1 MVLGDRGSRWRCLIV
16 WASGTSTLG
25 GLARLLRSDA
35 LSVWTLRSELDT
47 LPVDLLLRRVSAC
60 VLLACAAW
68 AWLALTATVA
78 EAWRGGAGAAH
89 RPWRLPSGV
98 RRLVLAACGVALA
111 SGLVAP
117 AQADSREHGH
127 HRHGLGAL
135 QGLPLPE
142 RAVAPPRRGASDHS
156 RSERV
161 VTVHPGDT
169 LWAIAERDLPVGALA
184 GQVASRWHAIYAANR
199 VAIGPD
205 PDVIRPGQHLRLPAL
220 PRKDRA

>member
-1 MVLGDRGSRWRCLIV
+1 VVLGDRGSRWRCLIV

-25 GLARLLRSDA
+25 GLARLVRPDA
-35 LSVWTLRSELDT
+35 LRLWTGRNELDT
-47 LPVDLLLRRVSAC
+47 WPVDLLLRRVSAC

-78 EAWRGGAGAAH
+78 EAWRGGASFAH

-111 SGLVAP
+111 SGLVSP
-117 AQADSREHGH
+117 AHADSREHGH

-142 RAVAPPRRGASDHS
+142 RAVAPPRRGPGTHL
-156 RSERV
+156 RPHRV
-161 VTVHPGDT
+161 VSVQPGDT
-169 LWAIAERDLPVGALA
+169 LWAIAERDLPADALA
-184 GQVASRWHAIYAANR
+184 GEVASRWHAIYAANR
-199 VAIGPD
+199 LVIGPD
-205 PDVIRPGQHLRLPAL
+205 PDVIRPGQRLRLPAL